1 MIVPQWLIVLVLI
14 VVFGCVALISRDNS
28 ISSIRDDA
36 GKVVPTFHKSQSLSM
51 SLSDTSTSSCPPTF
65 QYNPRTDR
73 LRHYHQH
80 KAGGKTV
87 NYILERIK
95 AAGNDDQSQP
105 LFSRANGGEIHG
117 NRKSLHKH
125 MRKGESNNR
134 YVTFLREPTAKVM
147 SRFYYHRTMCNGTS
161 WMIPCYKLAGVCCL
175 TLEDYVVQRAM
186 NNNQYESLVS
196 GMPRGKVC
204 SPNHPD
210 IPFEKD
216 WQAIRRGKL
225 TPTDV
230 CPNGGWEGFVG
241 RVEEILLNLSDNGVF
256 FGIVEEWDTSLL
268 LLGEEGGFDP
278 SSLVYCHKNA
288 KAGSPKPREMAGG
301 IWGPGGKKAL
311 AVLREYNALDIATYE
326 AARRMFNR
334 KIKCWEDAA
343 KIKATTLAFE
353 TRQWQTKVLAS
364 FQEEHCGSGTKH
376 LNSTYH
382 APVFGISDATALA
395 DPNFAIPGNL
405 RIMISREEEGG
416 NRTCPQLLQEFDECP
431 FPKPLEAC

>member
-28 ISSIRDDA
+28 ISGIRDGA
-36 GKVVPTFHKSQSLSM
+36 GGKVVPTFHQSQSLTT
-51 SLSDTSTSSCPPTF
+51 SDTSSCPPTF
-65 QYNPRTDR
+65 QYNPQTDR

-95 AAGNDDQSQP
+95 TANNDGSDPSQAP
-105 LFSRANGGEIHG
+105 LFTRANGGEIHG
-117 NRKSLHKH
+117 NRKSLHQH
-125 MRKGESNNR
+125 MRKGESNDR

-186 NNNQYESLVS
+186 NNNQYESLVA
-196 GMPRGKVC
+196 GMSRGKVC

-210 IPFEKD
+210 LPFEKD
-216 WQAIRRGKL
+216 WEAIRRGKL
-225 TPTDV
+225 TPNDV

-241 RVEEILLNLSDNGVF
+241 RVEEILLDLSDRGVF

-278 SSLVYCHKNA
+278 SSMVYCHKNA
-288 KAGSPKPREMAGG
+288 KAGSPKPKHLADG
-301 IWGPGGKKAL
+301 IWGPKGKKAL
-311 AVLREYNALDIATYE
+311 AVLKEYNALDIATYE
-326 AARRMFNR
+326 ATRRIFDR
-334 KIKCWEDAA
+334 KIKCWEDAS
-343 KIKATTLAFE
+343 KIEAISMASE
-353 TRQWQTKVLAS
+353 TKQWQTNALAS
-364 FQEEHCGSGTKH
+364 FQEEHCGSGTKL
-376 LNSTYH
+376 LNRTYR
-382 APVFGISDATALA
+382 APVFGIRDATALA
-395 DPNFAIPGNL
+395 DPNFAIPSDL
-405 RIMISREEEGG
+405 HIMISREEEGG
-416 NRTCPQLLQEFDECP
+416 NRTCPQLLEEFDECP